1 MRNIY
6 WIFLLLVLL
15 FSKRHEGVAQVSQ
28 IFGVEVVPNTVEGSP
43 IRSVVI
49 LLEKEGKQYLADS
62 AELQALY
69 DNFKLQPGGVFREM
83 TADLAVSVFLRQP
96 QIKSASYKVYT
107 PEISGPV
114 VLVISAVFLGPGEI
128 KETLPSKKET
138 RFPVLLE
145 TDRSKLTLI
154 LNGAFGLYH
163 DQNAFFSK
171 GPEFTQGNPVAD
183 NAAVRGPRFW
193 GETFLEPGI
202 GGITQIGK
210 SKIYPYGAASF
221 LISARNTNDIYSE
234 GTAIYGA
241 FERLYAGVLIPQLG
255 KNRNLSIDL
264 SAGRQFFQLNDGFLF
279 SRFSGSANAGERG
292 SLYLN
297 SRTAYQMTAWG
308 KVHWKK
314 FNFSAFFLEPQEL
327 FKDRQTN
334 TRFLGGGVLF
344 NDNKHLD
351 LGLHHISIQSS
362 KSSYAAPNGRIPL
375 EGLQTLNP
383 KVWINNIAG
392 KGIFIKSEF
401 AYQWH
406 SNADMVSNAWYLG
419 GGLLKK
425 AWKFSPS
432 FYYRY
437 AFMKGDDPSTSR
449 FERFD
454 ALQTGGLGNWV
465 QGINFRKIIGDGNL
479 ITHRV
484 EVKGYLKKNM
494 DLSFD
499 YFFLKAD
506 SFSNLGSLAPIAN
519 LTEKNYGH
527 EFTTTYRY
535 FLKGNFLFLGLF
547 SWASPGPAIKSSFES
562 EVYDWLSFQAS
573 FFMFY

>member
-15 FSKRHEGVAQVSQ
+15 FSKRHEGIAQVSQ

-62 AELQALY
+62 AELRALY
-69 DNFKLQPGGVFREM
+69 DNFKLQPGGVFRQL
-83 TADLAVSVFLRQP
+83 TADLAISAFLRQP

-114 VLVISAVFLGPGEI
+114 VLVISAAFLGPD
-128 KETLPSKKET
+128 ETKAAFPTEKKPQ
-138 RFPVLLE
+138 FPVLSQTE
-145 TDRSKLTLI
+145 KSKLTLI
-154 LNGAFGLYH
+154 LNGALGIYH
-163 DQNAFFSK
+163 DHNAFFSK

-202 GGITQIGK
+202 AGITQIGK
-210 SKIYPYGAASF
+210 TKIYPYAATSF
-221 LISARNTNDIYSE
+221 LVSARNSSDIYSD
-234 GTAIYGA
+234 GTALYGA
-241 FERLYAGVLIPQLG
+241 VERLYAGVLFPQLG
-255 KNRNLSIDL
+255 KSQQLSIDI

-279 SRFSGSANAGERG
+279 SRYSGSANAGERG
-292 SLYLN
+292 SVFLS
-297 SRTAYQMTAWG
+297 SRTTYQMTALA
-308 KVHWKK
+308 KAHWKK
-314 FNFSAFFLEPQEL
+314 FNFSGFFLEPQEL

-334 TRFLGGGVLF
+334 TRFLGGGLSY

-351 LGLHHISIQSS
+351 LGLHHIAIPFS
-362 KSSYAAPNGRIPL
+362 KASYTTPDGRIPL

-383 KVWINNIAG
+383 KIWINNIAG
-392 KGIFIKSEF
+392 KGLFVKSEL

-406 SNADMVSNAWYLG
+406 NNADMVSNAWYLG

-425 AWKFSPS
+425 AWKYSPS

-437 AFMKGDDPSTSR
+437 AFMKGDDPNTAR

-454 ALQTGGLGNWV
+454 ALLTGGLGNWI

-484 EVKGYLKKNM
+484 EVKGYLAKNM

-499 YFFLKAD
+499 YFFLQAD
-506 SFSNLGSLAPIAN
+506 SYSNLGSLAPIAN

-535 FLKGNFLFLGLF
+535 FLKGNFLFLSLF